1 MSKIIFTRESKF
13 DLEEIKNY
21 IWQDNPVIAKKVIDI
36 IINLIIN
43 LSTFPK
49 LWHTVAWTNYREI
62 IEPMYNY
69 SIRYEIIDNVIYIIA
84 IYKFKNI

>member
-13 DLEEIKNY
+13 DLEEIKDY
-21 IWQDNPVIAKKVIDI
+21 IWQDNPVIAKKVVDI

-49 LWHTVAWTNYREI
+49 LWHMIDWTNFREI
-62 IEPMYNY
+62 IEPIYNY
-69 SIRYEIIDNVIYIIA
+69 NIRYEIIDDAVYIIA
-84 IYKFKNI
+84 IYKFKNV

>member
-1 MSKIIFTRESKF
+1 MSKIIFTKESKF
-13 DLEEIKNY
+13 DLEEIKDY
-21 IWQDNPVIAKKVIDI
+21 ICQDNPAIAKKVIDI

-43 LSTFPK
+43 LATFPK
-49 LWHTVAWTNYREI
+49 LWHSIDWTNFREI

-69 SIRYEIIDNVIYIIA
+69 NIRYKIIDEVIYIIT